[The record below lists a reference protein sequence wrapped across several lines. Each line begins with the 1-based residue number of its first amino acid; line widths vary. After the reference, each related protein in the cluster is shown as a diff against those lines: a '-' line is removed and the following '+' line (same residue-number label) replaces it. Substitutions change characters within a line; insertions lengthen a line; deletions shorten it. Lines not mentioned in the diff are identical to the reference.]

1 MASTDSE
8 KTLKKIAFDSVEQE
22 AYLQLWRTYDRLR
35 EVETKTFEPHGITA
49 QQYNVLRILQSVK
62 AEYLPTTT
70 LASRLVS
77 RSPDMTRMLDK
88 LEAKGLISRRRG
100 VENRRIVEV
109 ALTQLGAKL
118 IAQIASDVRLCS
130 REQLGHL
137 GTQKLRQLI
146 ALLVE
151 ARRTHEDDSATEAW
165 PSYRS
170 Q

>member
-62 AEYLPTTT
+62 AEYLPTAT

-100 VENRRIVEV
+100 VENRRGRPHS
-109 ALTQLGAKL
+109 AWS
-118 IAQIASDVRLCS
+118 QIDSSNRCGRTAMQSKTTGPPWHSKTTAANGPLNRS
-130 REQLGHL
+130 PPN
-137 GTQKLRQLI
+137 T
-146 ALLVE
+146 
-151 ARRTHEDDSATEAW
+151 RR
-165 PSYRS
+165 
-170 Q
+170 

>member
-1 MASTDSE
+1 MASTDSG

-49 QQYNVLRILQSVK
+49 QQYNVLRILHSVK

-77 RSPDMTRMLDK
+77 RAPDMTRMLDK
-88 LEAKGLISRRRG
+88 LEVKRLISRRRG

-118 IAQIASDVRLCS
+118 VAHVAADVRRCS

-146 ALLVE
+146 TLLVE
-151 ARRTHEDDSATEAW
+151 ARRTHEDNSAADAW
-165 PSYRS
+165 PSIRS
-170 Q
+170 

>member
-1 MASTDSE
+1 MH
-8 KTLKKIAFDSVEQE
+8 LKPRWINVPFWLTQLGYTMKESPTRFFKHLPGLANPIKID
-22 AYLQLWRTYDRLR
+22 L
-35 EVETKTFEPHGITA
+35 ITG
-49 QQYNVLRILQSVK
+49 L
-62 AEYLPTTT
+62 YLPTTT

-88 LEAKGLISRRRG
+88 LEAKGLISRRRR

-109 ALTQLGAKL
+109 TLTQLGAKL

-151 ARRTHEDDSATEAW
+151 ARRTHEDDSATDAW
-165 PSYRS
+165 ASYRS